1 LSSGKAHFFCLV
13 TGAKMSPALQPL
25 LWILNGLLV
34 VVYFIVDH
42 LAVALLIPVLVW
54 LGVTA
59 PREQQKWFAVASGAA
74 LITSVIAPVP
84 VPILML
90 VMAAGGALASIV
102 ERFNPTAI
110 RWLVTRGLAFYSLIG
125 LAFVAYQTWL
135 HGQSAGVGPFAG
147 GQQYIDIIAG
157 IAVYAFPIG
166 VLGWMAQTIWAHPPT
181 LGKPADM
188 MYAIRSRGKE
198 GGGRD

>member
-1 LSSGKAHFFCLV
+1 
-13 TGAKMSPALQPL
+13 MSPALVPL
-25 LWILNGLLV
+25 LWALNGLLV
-34 VVYFIVDH
+34 GGYFILDH
-42 LAVALLIPVLVW
+42 LVVALLIPVLVW
-54 LGVTA
+54 LGATA

-74 LITSVIAPVP
+74 LITSVIAPPP

-90 VMAAGGALASIV
+90 VLAAGGALATLV

-135 HGQSAGVGPFAG
+135 GGQPAGGIGPFAG

-157 IAVYAFPIG
+157 IAVYAFPLG

-188 MYAIRSRGKE
+188 MYAIRNRGKE
-198 GGGRD
+198 ER